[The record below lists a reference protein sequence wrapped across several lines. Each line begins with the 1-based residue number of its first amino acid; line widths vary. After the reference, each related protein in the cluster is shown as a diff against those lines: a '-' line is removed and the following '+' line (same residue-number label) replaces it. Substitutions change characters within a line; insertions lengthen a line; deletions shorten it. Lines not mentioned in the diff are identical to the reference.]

1 MRAKRKIRDA
11 GIPFRIPEQAELV
24 QRLHA
29 VLTVVYLVF
38 NEGYA
43 ATAGTQL
50 QGVDLCDE
58 AIHLGH
64 MLCALAHDEVET
76 KGLLAL
82 MLFTHACR
90 TARVD
95 AQGDIVLLA
104 AQERTRWDATNIAEA
119 RALLRECLRCNRPGP
134 FQLQAAINAVH
145 CDATDVR
152 STDWPQILQLYDA
165 LLMHQP
171 TPVVAMNR
179 VAMNRVV
186 AVAEVER
193 PDAALRALE
202 NLPLQRNHIYHAI
215 RADLLQ
221 RTAQQAEAALAYGL
235 AIDLCANAAERRL
248 LEDQRDRAFYFA

>member
-11 GIPFRIPEQAELV
+11 GIPFRIPEQAALV

-29 VLTVVYLVF
+29 V
-38 NEGYA
+38 
-43 ATAGTQL
+43 
-50 QGVDLCDE
+50 
-58 AIHLGH
+58 
-64 MLCALAHDEVET
+64 
-76 KGLLAL
+76 
-82 MLFTHACR
+82 
-90 TARVD
+90 D
-95 AQGDIVLLA
+95 AQGDILLLA
-104 AQERTRWDATNIAEA
+104 AQERTRRDGTGRDGTGRDATNIAEA

-221 RTAQQAEAALAYGL
+221 RAAQQAEAALAYGL

-248 LEDQRDRAFYFA
+248 LEDQRDRAFDSA